1 MTPADIAR
9 LARIADLRLDLRL
22 ADLRKASAA
31 RAETEAQLAEVEAN
45 LQAALATEWA
55 DPRGIALYE
64 TWAGGQQR
72 QLNMQLARQT
82 AEQAVIR
89 DAAALAF
96 GQSQALARIEER
108 AIAARRMERA
118 RRSGL

>member
-1 MTPADIAR
+1 MTQGDLAR
-9 LARIADLRLDLRL
+9 LRRIAELRLELRL

-31 RAETEAQLAEVEAN
+31 RAETERRIAEVEAN

-72 QLNMQLARQT
+72 MMNMQLARQA
-82 AEQAVIR
+82 AEQALRR
-89 DAAALAF
+89 DSAALAF
-96 GQSQALARIEER
+96 GQSDALRRIEER
-108 AIAARRMERA
+108 ETALRRLARA
-118 RRSGL
+118 RRTE